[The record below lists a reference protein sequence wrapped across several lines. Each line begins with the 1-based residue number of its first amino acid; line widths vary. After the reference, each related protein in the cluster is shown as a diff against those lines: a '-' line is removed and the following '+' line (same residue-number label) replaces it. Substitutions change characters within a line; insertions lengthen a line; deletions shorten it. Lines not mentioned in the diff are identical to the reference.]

1 MRPSRPPL
9 GIIDANYTLAP
20 LYSSF
25 PAALTSSS
33 PSFPSLQDQDTSV
46 SAYPSMGPGKYPRN
60 VSFWHNP
67 PAQPQ
72 PPLPPTAVATSY
84 PLLKYYNIALKL
96 LRKSLSSGELH
107 NEATLITVLV
117 LATFEESIGNWV
129 NLMCTIRLHKH

>member
-1 MRPSRPPL
+1 MPVSMRPSRPPL
-9 GIIDANYTLAP
+9 GIFDANYTLAP

-84 PLLKYYNIALKL
+84 PSVPPMLRSLLQPTSDQKKPK
-96 LRKSLSSGELH
+96 R
-107 NEATLITVLV
+107 T
-117 LATFEESIGNWV
+117 
-129 NLMCTIRLHKH
+129 